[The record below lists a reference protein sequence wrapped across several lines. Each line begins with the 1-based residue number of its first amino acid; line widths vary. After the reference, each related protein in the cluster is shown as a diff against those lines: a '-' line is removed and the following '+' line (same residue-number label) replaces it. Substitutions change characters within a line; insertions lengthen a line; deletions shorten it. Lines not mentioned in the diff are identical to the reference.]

1 MPVKKRYVTG
11 LNEVCKHLKA
21 GNLTMVIIATDLE
34 KVEEEGGIDEVIA
47 TIAHTCQKAKVP
59 LVYNLTRTR
68 LGCLAKQKGQSV
80 SAVGVQNFQ
89 GANEEYKN
97 LSELTAILREQF
109 YQNLA
114 ESVEKEE

>member
-1 MPVKKRYVTG
+1 MVNLVLKLKQLYFNRKIKVPKGKHKANMPVKKRYVTG

-47 TIAHTCQKAKVP
+47 TIANTCQKAKVP

-80 SAVGVQNFQ
+80 SAVGVQNF
-89 GANEEYKN
+89 
-97 LSELTAILREQF
+97 
-109 YQNLA
+109 
-114 ESVEKEE
+114 